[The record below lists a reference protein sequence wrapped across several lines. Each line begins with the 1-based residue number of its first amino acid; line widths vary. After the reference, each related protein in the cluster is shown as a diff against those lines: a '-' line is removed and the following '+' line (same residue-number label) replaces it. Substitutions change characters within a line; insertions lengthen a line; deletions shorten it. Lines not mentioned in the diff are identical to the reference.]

1 MLTFLRTFLPGAR
14 NSAKNKKDFI
24 QKINLGRILGPSGV
38 RAGRIAERVG
48 SVWGLGGG
56 WVSHVTAALLLGTR
70 EGASVRGGDLASLG
84 SSAPLG
90 SAGDV
95 DALIDRAVQA
105 VAAAHGVSVSKPS
118 AGGGAGGAVVD
129 SAALDAFAAS
139 VTGQQ
144 GVLATTARHVLAA
157 LGLDEP
163 ESYDAAAAD
172 EAAATRALVEAVDAE
187 LGTGWLK
194 FATPVF
200 RAERAVLIDDRWA
213 TAREDL
219 ATDGHD
225 RASNKPEGQPLKSKN
240 TGPLVEQFRTVLEKH
255 PGDSPA
261 DRLEK
266 DIDRCIVSEDEM
278 SDNAST
284 ELYNT
289 RDWRWSAGKTR

>member
-1 MLTFLRTFLPGAR
+1 MLFR
-14 NSAKNKKDFI
+14 S
-24 QKINLGRILGPSGV
+24 
-38 RAGRIAERVG
+38 
-48 SVWGLGGG
+48 
-56 WVSHVTAALLLGTR
+56 
-70 EGASVRGGDLASLG
+70 G

-200 RAERAVLIDDRWA
+200 QAERAVLIDDRWA
-213 TAREDL
+213 TA
-219 ATDGHD
+219 
-225 RASNKPEGQPLKSKN
+225 ASPQ
-240 TGPLVEQFRTVLEKH
+240 
-255 PGDSPA
+255 
-261 DRLEK
+261 RL
-266 DIDRCIVSEDEM
+266 
-278 SDNAST
+278 
-284 ELYNT
+284 
-289 RDWRWSAGKTR
+289 RWSKSWLVPPFPPLMIGTPQNRTAGLSTGSGHREACPRDKMNVMSGVRAATAVASLACNLR